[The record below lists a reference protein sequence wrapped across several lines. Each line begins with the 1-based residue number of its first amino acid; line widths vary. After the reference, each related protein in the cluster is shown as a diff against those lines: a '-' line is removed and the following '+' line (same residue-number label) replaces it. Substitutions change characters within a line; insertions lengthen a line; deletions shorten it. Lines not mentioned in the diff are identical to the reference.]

1 MATDAQLNL
10 FNQLMAT
17 GDYAGAA
24 QVAQQAN
31 YDPADVASYINQ
43 NLAGLNL
50 PTDANISADL
60 VQSLYTPTPAP
71 APASTTSPDAL
82 LQGFNNAM
90 ASGDFNAASNIVSQA
105 TQIYGPETA
114 ANLTNYLGLPP
125 GFAATGFTPAALQSI
140 SSTFVPDRP
149 AIQPTTTDSRPIVD
163 PGLRIRLYLLLVG
176 WKQ

>member
-60 VQSLYTPTPAP
+60 VQSLY
-71 APASTTSPDAL
+71 
-82 LQGFNNAM
+82 
-90 ASGDFNAASNIVSQA
+90 SQSY
-105 TQIYGPETA
+105 TQVRC
-114 ANLTNYLGLPP
+114 L
-125 GFAATGFTPAALQSI
+125 S
-140 SSTFVPDRP
+140 
-149 AIQPTTTDSRPIVD
+149 
-163 PGLRIRLYLLLVG
+163 GLRIRLYLLLVG

>member
-60 VQSLYTPTPAP
+60 VQSLLRLHQHQHL
-71 APASTTSPDAL
+71 L
-82 LQGFNNAM
+82 LQPHLMLCYRALIMRWLRGILMRHQILSLRLHRFM
-90 ASGDFNAASNIVSQA
+90 AQRLP
-105 TQIYGPETA
+105 QI
-114 ANLTNYLGLPP
+114 
-125 GFAATGFTPAALQSI
+125 
-140 SSTFVPDRP
+140 
-149 AIQPTTTDSRPIVD
+149 
-163 PGLRIRLYLLLVG
+163 
-176 WKQ
+176 

>member
-1 MATDAQLNL
+1 
-10 FNQLMAT
+10 
-17 GDYAGAA
+17 
-24 QVAQQAN
+24 
-31 YDPADVASYINQ
+31 
-43 NLAGLNL
+43 
-50 PTDANISADL
+50 
-60 VQSLYTPTPAP
+60 
-71 APASTTSPDAL
+71 
-82 LQGFNNAM
+82 M

-163 PGLRIRLYLLLVG
+163 SLSLLLVARVR
-176 WKQ
+176 

>member
-1 MATDAQLNL
+1 VTTLVRHKSHNRLN
-10 FNQLMAT
+10 
-17 GDYAGAA
+17 YSS
-24 QVAQQAN
+24 
-31 YDPADVASYINQ
+31 ADVASYINQ

-60 VQSLYTPTPAP
+60 VQSLYTPP
-71 APASTTSPDAL
+71 PASTTSPDAL

-125 GFAATGFTPAALQSI
+125 GFAATGFT
-140 SSTFVPDRP
+140 
-149 AIQPTTTDSRPIVD
+149 
-163 PGLRIRLYLLLVG
+163 LRHYNPSLLLLYLID
-176 WKQ
+176 QPYNRQPQIRAR